1 MVNIL
6 QIGQVGSELSQLV
19 RDVSDRN
26 DRIVIESDGKPVVAM
41 VRYDYL
47 TSLLEA
53 LEDALDS
60 KLLKQAIEGND
71 VFFGFEDVLAEH
83 NEIYGSNLQLD
94 DLKTI

>member
-19 RDVSDRN
+19 HDVQNRN

-60 KLLKQAIEGND
+60 KLLRQAIADND
-71 VFFGFEDVLAEH
+71 AFFGFEDVLADH
-83 NEIYGSNLQLD
+83 NQIYGSQLQVENLK
-94 DLKTI
+94 DL

>member
-6 QIGQVGSELSQLV
+6 QIGQVGGELSQLV
-19 RDVSDRN
+19 QGVSDRG
-26 DRIVIESDGKPVVAM
+26 DRVVIESDGKPMVAM

-47 TSLLEA
+47 TSLIEA

-71 VFFGFEDVLAEH
+71 AFFGFEEVLAEH
-83 NEIYGSNLQLD
+83 NQIYGSSLQVENFQN
-94 DLKTI
+94 I

>member
-1 MVNIL
+1 MVNVL
-6 QIGQVGSELSQLV
+6 QIGQVGNELSQLV
-19 RDVSDRN
+19 HDVSDRN
-26 DRIVIESDGKPVVAM
+26 DRVVIESDGKPVVAM

-71 VFFGFEDVLAEH
+71 AFFWFEDVLAEH
-83 NEIYGSNLQLD
+83 NQIYGSNLQLD
-94 DLKTI
+94 DLKMI

>member
-19 RDVSDRN
+19 HDVSDRN
-26 DRIVIESDGKPVVAM
+26 DRVVIESDGKPVVAM

-47 TSLLEA
+47 AGLLEA

-60 KLLKQAIEGND
+60 KLLRQAIEGND
-71 VFFGFEDVLAEH
+71 VFFGFEDVLADH
-83 NEIYGSNLQLD
+83 NQIYGLSLQLD

>member
-6 QIGQVGSELSQLV
+6 QIGKVGGELSQLAQ
-19 RDVSDRN
+19 DVSDRG
-26 DRIVIESDGKPVVAM
+26 DQIVIEFDGKPMVAM

-47 TSLLEA
+47 ASLIEA

-71 VFFGFEDVLAEH
+71 AFYGFEEALAEH
-83 NEIYGSNLQLD
+83 NQIYCNLHFSSG
-94 DLKTI
+94 

>member
-19 RDVSDRN
+19 HDVQDRN

-41 VRYDYL
+41 VRYEYL
-47 TSLLEA
+47 TGLLEA

-60 KLLKQAIEGND
+60 KLLRQAIADND
-71 VFFGFEDVLAEH
+71 AFFGFEDVLADH
-83 NEIYGSNLQLD
+83 NQIYGSQLQVENLK
-94 DLKTI
+94 DL